1 MSLEYDNYLMQHR
14 NGVNKSLEWLQKNCS
29 YLFENVEFNALE
41 IQLSHDKSKNDPEEY
56 EAYDAYFYGGNR
68 SYQVVQDF
76 KRAWLHHIHHNPHH
90 WQYWILINDDDGIEC
105 IEMPMQY
112 VIEMICDWWSF
123 SWNCG
128 NLYKI
133 FDWYDKHKDQI
144 KLHDDT
150 LYAVESILE
159 DIKNKLDAERDK
171 DEF

>member
-1 MSLEYDNYLMQHR
+1 M
-14 NGVNKSLEWLQKNCS
+14 
-29 YLFENVEFNALE
+29 
-41 IQLSHDKSKNDPEEY
+41 
-56 EAYDAYFYGGNR
+56 
-68 SYQVVQDF
+68 
-76 KRAWLHHIHHNPHH
+76 
-90 WQYWILINDDDGIEC
+90 INDDDGIEC

-133 FDWYDKHKDQI
+133 FDWYDKHKDRI

-150 LYAVESILE
+150 LYAVESILD